1 MCLDQVVG
9 GQTSEVTSAIT
20 NFVLRGG
27 ESLKEEL
34 LASTVPSSFHFLFL
48 TTKRDVEIARQ
59 RDHNPPIRRK
69 VNKKFS
75 NCILVLAHVRKESE
89 GHMVEVN
96 MWDKRNNSSLFLKTG
111 VTTDEG
117 WKPLANMILMLASQP
132 SVRIIAVTICPESLT
147 FLEEMWS
154 LNTEEAFKNIFH
166 GWTCLAAEAYC
177 LTELSHPDS
186 LLFAIPMEAN
196 RAGRLLRYLRNV
208 MEDKKKRG
216 KGQGNESDTTVL
228 RLIHTK
234 VLYQHEDKL
243 AKQSD
248 VGNVAAVKEGRAL
261 KVEGNLMPLLVEVR
275 VDVQEGENLPR
286 LSNVTFSDSSGRV
299 GSCSPREFILQ
310 LLELWP
316 DLGQVIVVAVEVVVV
331 VVVIEEVVVVV
342 LELVA

>member
-1 MCLDQVVG
+1 MSLDQVVG
-9 GQTSEVTSAIT
+9 GQASEVTRAIT

-59 RDHNPPIRRK
+59 RDHNPPVRRK

-75 NCILVLAHVRKESE
+75 NCILVLAHVRKESDR
-89 GHMVEVN
+89 HVVEVN
-96 MWDKRNNSSLFLKTG
+96 VWDKRNNSSLFLKTG
-111 VTTDEG
+111 ATTDES
-117 WKPLANMILMLASQP
+117 WKTMANMILMLASQP

-147 FLEEMWS
+147 FLEEIWS
-154 LNTEEAFKNIFH
+154 LNTEEAFKSIFH

-177 LTELSHPDS
+177 LPELNHPDS
-186 LLFAIPMEAN
+186 LLLAIPMEAS
-196 RAGRLLRYLRNV
+196 RAGRLLCYLRNE

-216 KGQGNESDTTVL
+216 KGQGNETDTTVL

-243 AKQSD
+243 AEQSD
-248 VGNVAAVKEGRAL
+248 AGNVAGVKEGRAL

-275 VDVQEGENLPR
+275 VELQEGEDLPR
-286 LSNVTFSDSSGRV
+286 LGNVTFSDSSGRV
-299 GSCSPREFILQ
+299 GSCPPREFILQ

-316 DLGQVIVVAVEVVVV
+316 DLGQVIMIAVEVVVVEEVVVV
-331 VVVIEEVVVVV
+331 VVV
-342 LELVA
+342 ELVAY